1 MKEVFNI
8 GSEQQAVDLLE
19 KIQNGLNI
27 DNANIKFDN
36 WPKVEIVLRGE
47 YFNGSIPTR
56 IMPPILALQKQ
67 INQVYAK
74 VKYGIDS
81 SKRLTKEDRQQSEL
95 IVTIEKGSS
104 IFEIDLGGVLNGVIT
119 QTVSKMP
126 QIITK
131 P

>member
-1 MKEVFNI
+1 
-8 GSEQQAVDLLE
+8 
-19 KIQNGLNI
+19 
-27 DNANIKFDN
+27 
-36 WPKVEIVLRGE
+36 VLRGE
-47 YFNGSIPTR
+47 DFNDSIPTR

-67 INQVYAK
+67 ISQVYAK

-119 QTVSKMP
+119 QIVSKMTTTEIT
-126 QIITK
+126 IILLSAGFFYIANAM
-131 P
+131 